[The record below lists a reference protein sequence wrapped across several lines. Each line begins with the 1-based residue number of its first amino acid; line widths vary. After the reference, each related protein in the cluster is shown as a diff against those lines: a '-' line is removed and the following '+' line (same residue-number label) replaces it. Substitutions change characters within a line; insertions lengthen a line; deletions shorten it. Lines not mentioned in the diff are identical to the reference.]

1 MSHLHCTL
9 VHQFKA
15 AAIMLVQAMSL
26 LAGSNPAAREEECK
40 FLRSAS
46 NHVYVCLHVAP
57 ALLVILMWRIEQ
69 MQSPYRGRKVAIS
82 QHQHSVRS
90 Q

>member
-9 VHQFKA
+9 VHQLKA

-40 FLRSAS
+40 FPRSAS
-46 NHVYVCLHVAP
+46 FHVYVCVHVAP
-57 ALLVILMWRIEQ
+57 ALLVI
-69 MQSPYRGRKVAIS
+69 
-82 QHQHSVRS
+82 
-90 Q
+90 